1 VVDKEQVIT
10 TPDLAA
16 VAEAAPGDDGSPDE
30 AASRPAPPRSARSRL
45 RRHRVKL
52 GLLAAL
58 VLALLVPGCSFVR
71 AMEAPGNLT
80 ASEKAVEWLRDN
92 GFNGPVNGVEN
103 WWYTSHPP
111 PTGGRPARAITAVGL
126 PTQHGHLSRVKTP
139 AVVTVAH
146 TPLPA
151 NVVSPVSDPLPNEGV
166 WIPVGPRVDGF
177 PTMEET
183 QVRPDAVH
191 TSLLDGLVWMDP
203 RLVRFE
209 LHPGLS
215 EPGGSWN
222 VPSEIPIADRLN
234 LVAAFNSGFR
244 MRDARG
250 GFSLDGVTAR
260 PLVDGAAS
268 FVIDKDGSATVGSW
282 GRDVQM
288 GPNVVAVRQNLQ
300 LIVDGGQLVPGL
312 SDNLNGAWG
321 QTLGQKVLVWRS
333 AVCVDAHGGVIFG
346 YGNGLG
352 ALSLAEL
359 MQRAGCQRAMEL
371 DINSSWTTF
380 NFYAPVEAGNP
391 ASVLGTKMLADQR
404 KPGDRYLAPD
414 ARDFIA
420 VFQR

>member
-1 VVDKEQVIT
+1 MRE
-10 TPDLAA
+10 
-16 VAEAAPGDDGSPDE
+16 
-30 AASRPAPPRSARSRL
+30 RL
-45 RRHRVKL
+45 RRHRVRV
-52 GLLAAL
+52 GLLSAL

-80 ASEKAVEWLRDN
+80 ASEKAVEWLRDS
-92 GFNGPVNGVEN
+92 GFNGLVNTVEN

-111 PTGGRPARAITAVGL
+111 PTGGRPARPITAVGL
-126 PTQHGHLSRVKTP
+126 PAQHGHLSRVRKP
-139 AVVTVAH
+139 AAVVVAH
-146 TPLPA
+146 TPRPA
-151 NVVSPVSDPLPNEGV
+151 NVVSPVANPLPNEGV
-166 WIPVGPRVDGF
+166 WIPVGPRVSGL

-203 RLVRFE
+203 KLVRFE
-209 LHPGLS
+209 LHPGLT
-215 EPGGSWN
+215 EPGGRWGTQ
-222 VPSEIPIADRLN
+222 PDQQPDIPIADRLN

-250 GFSLDGVTAR
+250 GFVLDGVTAH
-260 PLVDGAAS
+260 PLVVGAAS
-268 FVIDKDGSATVGSW
+268 FVIRSDGSATVGAW

-288 GPNVVAVRQNLQ
+288 SSDVVAVRQNLE

-321 QTLGQKVLVWRS
+321 QTLGQNVLVWRS
-333 AVCVDAHGGVIFG
+333 AVCVDAHGGLIFG

-352 ALSLAEL
+352 ARSLAEL

-380 NFYAPVEAGNP
+380 NFYAPVEPGNA
-391 ASVLGTKMLADQR
+391 ASVLGTKLLADQR
-404 KPGDRYLAPD
+404 KPGDRYLSPD

>member
-1 VVDKEQVIT
+1 MAGV
-10 TPDLAA
+10 
-16 VAEAAPGDDGSPDE
+16 
-30 AASRPAPPRSARSRL
+30 
-45 RRHRVKL
+45 
-52 GLLAAL
+52 
-58 VLALLVPGCSFVR
+58 VLAILAVPGCSYVR
-71 AMEAPGNLT
+71 ALEAPGNLT
-80 ASEKAVEWLRDN
+80 ASEKSVEWLRDN
-92 GFNGPVNGVEN
+92 GFNAPVNWVEN
-103 WWYTSHPP
+103 WWYTNHPP
-111 PTGGRPARAITAVGL
+111 KKGGLPKHAISAVGP
-126 PTQHGHLSRVKTP
+126 PTVHGHTSVGHLTP
-139 AVVTVAH
+139 AAVVVAH

-151 NVVSPVSDPLPNEGV
+151 NVVSPVANPLPNEGV
-166 WIPVGPRVDGF
+166 WMPVGPRVGGF
-177 PTMEET
+177 PIMEET

-203 RLVRFE
+203 HLVRFE
-209 LHPGLS
+209 LHPGLT
-215 EPGGSWN
+215 EPPGSHWSGATEQPD
-222 VPSEIPIADRLN
+222 VPIAQRLG

-250 GFSLDGVTAR
+250 GFYLDGVTAR

-268 FVIDKDGSATVGSW
+268 LVIFRDGTATVGVW
-282 GRDVQM
+282 GRDVRM

-300 LIVDGGQLVPGL
+300 LIVDGGQPVPGL
-312 SDNLNGAWG
+312 SDNLKGAWG

-333 AVCVDAHGGVIFG
+333 AVCVDANGGIIYG

-391 ASVLGTKMLADQR
+391 ASVLGTKMLSDQI
-404 KPGDRYLAPD
+404 KPGDRYLSPD

-420 VFQR
+420 VFDRS